1 MKILFLFLAAIALVM
16 NACVSELDPVIYP
29 EIDYAAITSTTA
41 PLTIEQ
47 RAQMNGIYILQEG
60 RNAFG
65 DTVAVRWD
73 GEAMSIYTIK
83 SVSFFYVRGGMRTD
97 SARFVGYWRAVQGP
111 ETGQVSL
118 SILASEGGKDL
129 AAGKGNGVGLILRG
143 EVTSP
148 GSLRPTTVVLTKIKA
163 LANKS
168 RGFEIIGHRGGGR
181 NSDRLGKSEN
191 SIELMLFASQLGATA
206 CEIDIYGTSDGIP
219 VVFHDPTFTPRTVRG
234 AYLVGDISN
243 YSLKQIRGFVRLVNG
258 EPVPTLEDALMD
270 VVDKS
275 SIRTIW
281 LDNKDPSVVDE
292 VLAIHKRVMDHAATK
307 RRSIRILFGIPT
319 VELYDAYMKS
329 PLKGTAPVLCE
340 LDLASV
346 RASNAA
352 VWAPRFTNGLQAD
365 VVDLMHK
372 EGRDVYC
379 WTMDDP
385 AFILRFLTE
394 GDFDGFCTNYPTLL
408 AALFYTRKE
417 LK

>member
-1 MKILFLFLAAIALVM
+1 MKSISFFLAAIILSL
-16 NACVSELDPVIYP
+16 NGCVSELSPVVYP
-29 EIDYAAITSTTA
+29 TVDYDAVVSTTT

-47 RAQMNGIYILQEG
+47 RTQMNGIYILQDG
-60 RNAFG
+60 RNSFG

-73 GEAMSIYTIK
+73 GEAVSIYTIK
-83 SVSFFYVRGGMRTD
+83 SVSFFYIRGGMQSD
-97 SARFVGYWRAVQGP
+97 SARFVGFWRAVQGP
-111 ETGQVSL
+111 ETGEVSL
-118 SILASEGGKDL
+118 SILASEGGKEL
-129 AAGKGNGVGLILRG
+129 AAGKGNGVGLTLRG
-143 EVTSP
+143 SITSP
-148 GSLRPTTVVLTKIKA
+148 GSSRPTSLVLTKIKA
-163 LANKS
+163 LANRL

-206 CEIDIYGTSDGIP
+206 LEIDVFGTSDGVP
-219 VVFHDPTFTPRTVRG
+219 VVFHDPTFTPRTVQG
-234 AYLVGDISN
+234 AYLIGDISN

-258 EPVPTLEDALMD
+258 EQIPTLEEALME

-275 SIRTIW
+275 TIRTIW
-281 LDNKDPSVVDE
+281 LDNKDPRVVDE
-292 VLAIHKRVMDHAATK
+292 VLAIHQRVMDHAASKK
-307 RRSIRILFGIPT
+307 RTIRILFGIPT
-319 VELYDAYMKS
+319 TDIYDAYMKS
-329 PLKGTAPVLCE
+329 PSKGTAPVLCE

-346 RASNAA
+346 RASDAA
-352 VWAPRFTNGLQAD
+352 VWAPRFTDGLQSD
-365 VVDLMHK
+365 VVAQMHK

-408 AALFYTRKE
+408 AALFYTRKD

>member
-1 MKILFLFLAAIALVM
+1 MKNIALVL
-16 NACVSELDPVIYP
+16 AALVLCLHGCVSELTPVVYP
-29 EIDYAAITSTTA
+29 TVDYEAVISTTT
-41 PLTIEQ
+41 PLTLEQ
-47 RAQMNGIYILQEG
+47 RAQMNGIYILQDG
-60 RNAFG
+60 RNTFG

-73 GEAMSIYTIK
+73 GEALSIYTVK

-111 ETGQVSL
+111 ETGEVSL
-118 SILASEGGKDL
+118 GILASEGGKEL
-129 AAGKGNGVGLILRG
+129 AEGKGNGVGLTLRG
-143 EVTSP
+143 SLTSP
-148 GSLRPTTVVLTKIKA
+148 GSSHPTSLVLKKIKA
-163 LANKS
+163 LANRT

-206 CEIDIYGTSDGIP
+206 CEIDVYGTSDGVP
-219 VVFHDPTFTPRTVRG
+219 VVFHDPTFTPRTVQG
-234 AYLVGDISN
+234 AYLLGDISN

-258 EPVPTLEDALMD
+258 EQLPTLEEALME

-275 SIRTIW
+275 TIRTVW
-281 LDNKDPSVVDE
+281 LDNKDPLVVDE
-292 VLAIHKRVMDHAATK
+292 ILAIHQRVMDHAASKK
-307 RRSIRILFGIPT
+307 RTIRILFGIPT
-319 VELYDAYMKS
+319 TDIYDAYMKS
-329 PLKGTAPVLCE
+329 PRKGTAPVLCE

-352 VWAPRFTNGLQAD
+352 VWAPRFTDGLQTD
-365 VVDLMHK
+365 VVDQMHK

-408 AALFYTRKE
+408 AALFYTRKD